1 MSTFDGRVERIRSLS
16 TPIKQFLI
24 FKFGLSTFI
33 FCQATISYKWKMTEV
48 LQTQAITKFNF
59 SSGHH

>member
-24 FKFGLSTFI
+24 FKFGLSTF
-33 FCQATISYKWKMTEV
+33 FCQATISYEWKMTEV
-48 LQTQAITKFNF
+48 SQTQAITKFNF
-59 SSGHH
+59 SCGHH